1 MSLSEESTFEE
12 TKIKDKL
19 IKRQR
24 AVIVDPG
31 YDFVLSQIDATHPT
45 DELSIIFREYFERK
59 PHNIFAGLELTSR
72 DYSWPHDA
80 RDSTAVQKTKS
91 AMACGESFEHIPGPG
106 CSLPCSCI
114 TLSGDRRIKEYFKDK
129 PPTFPPTSPPW
140 TVGTIKTLDVADNM
154 WVLFMDKMGLPEM
167 LSVLLNDFA
176 YGGKYPI
183 PSDEIYGLIM
193 QELINEINSGMSS
206 RVRQRT
212 ATSLRSIG
220 LERQRDEPV
229 KLLEGMIQ
237 INRSFIK
244 LLFKLISQLLTF
256 YRMRRVQDVIVG
268 VVTHQP
274 SSAAYAEITK
284 TIDLLKL
291 AMQPFYYGSNYSDT
305 LKGIVWV
312 LASLYIL
319 RATRDKYGVPMSF
332 AGFDQLIPAAYS
344 NLVKPGQTVE
354 SNRWVIYTAAAK
366 GFRDFIL
373 SAGVLDT
380 GVLAEVKMFV
390 IQEEDRVE
398 SIRHAVLQITGTID
412 LADLK
417 WQRDDVELPQKW

>member
-1 MSLSEESTFEE
+1 
-12 TKIKDKL
+12 
-19 IKRQR
+19 
-24 AVIVDPG
+24 
-31 YDFVLSQIDATHPT
+31 
-45 DELSIIFREYFERK
+45 
-59 PHNIFAGLELTSR
+59 
-72 DYSWPHDA
+72 
-80 RDSTAVQKTKS
+80 
-91 AMACGESFEHIPGPG
+91 
-106 CSLPCSCI
+106 
-114 TLSGDRRIKEYFKDK
+114 
-129 PPTFPPTSPPW
+129 
-140 TVGTIKTLDVADNM
+140 
-154 WVLFMDKMGLPEM
+154 
-167 LSVLLNDFA
+167 
-176 YGGKYPI
+176 
-183 PSDEIYGLIM
+183 
-193 QELINEINSGMSS
+193 
-206 RVRQRT
+206 
-212 ATSLRSIG
+212 
-220 LERQRDEPV
+220 
-229 KLLEGMIQ
+229 MIQ